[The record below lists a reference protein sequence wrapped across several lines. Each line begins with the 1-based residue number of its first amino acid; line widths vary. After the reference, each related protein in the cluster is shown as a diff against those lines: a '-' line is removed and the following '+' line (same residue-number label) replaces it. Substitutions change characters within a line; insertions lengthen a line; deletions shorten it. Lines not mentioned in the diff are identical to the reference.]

1 MKKKTGSN
9 LVHLSIFFLFLEYIN
24 KYLLQKSLKLMSS
37 CDIDSPLGESIIGN
51 TQINWERRA
60 GPPAVTEEESLYF
73 TIKEKSD
80 PRMRRIK
87 NILIIYLEV
96 NIRQEFK

>member
-37 CDIDSPLGESIIGN
+37 CDIDNPLGESITRN
-51 TQINWERRA
+51 PQMNWKRA
-60 GPPAVTEEESLYF
+60 GPPVVTEEEGLDF

-87 NILIIYLEV
+87 NILIIS
-96 NIRQEFK
+96 KS